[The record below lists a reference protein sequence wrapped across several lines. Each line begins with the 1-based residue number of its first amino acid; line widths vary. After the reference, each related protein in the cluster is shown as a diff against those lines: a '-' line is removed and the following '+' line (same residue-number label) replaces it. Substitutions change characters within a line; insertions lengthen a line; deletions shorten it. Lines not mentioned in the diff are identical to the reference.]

1 MSDLSPPPRFDPSQ
15 GVPTPPIAPARRP
28 GAVTSAAGILMAA
41 GALLVLFGSI
51 GLTGDRVNIDAP
63 FLEGESAGRIAAVV
77 VVIQGALALLA
88 GWLVLRLRPAGRILG
103 IVLVVVGIV
112 SGLAQLS
119 DTGSSGLLTLALD
132 AYILY
137 ALLAYGFAFKSQAPA
152 R

>member
-1 MSDLSPPPRFDPSQ
+1 
-15 GVPTPPIAPARRP
+15 
-28 GAVTSAAGILMAA
+28 MAA